1 MNLRKIRSEIFLVF
15 QLFAILTTVFLLS
28 GYGYAGD
35 LPELGKQTRPAE
47 QKEIQVK
54 QAAPSKINNEFEF
67 PATKTFFPRIYSG
80 YNIDRY
86 SEYLQDIKQVEPVLV
101 TLKQVI
107 KSDNSDK
114 VQQFSAKV
122 NVFNLYVADLKNK
135 YGNKQEKN
143 YESFKQL
150 VILDKYLTE
159 AANYQREAGKYKK
172 NLRGSLLNKLEDESY
187 LRQKV
192 DMSTNSLDAV
202 LEIIQNAN

>member
-35 LPELGKQTRPAE
+35 LPELGKETRPAQ
-47 QKEIQVK
+47 QKEAQV
-54 QAAPSKINNEFEF
+54 QQTAPSKNNNEFEF
-67 PATKTFFPRIYSG
+67 PAAKTFFPRIYSG

-114 VQQFSAKV
+114 IQQFSAKV
-122 NVFNLYVADLKNK
+122 NVFNLYVADLKDK

-192 DMSTNSLDAV
+192 DMSTNSLDTV